1 MCIRDSPLPT
11 HTMNNLDVD
20 VMALESDFFSMEI
33 SFDSAPIDP
42 QVAADTRRLYDALQ
56 DPLVDD
62 VDQME
67 LYKWCLD
74 TVFEWKMGP
83 EEDTSVAELRAF
95 SKQLGREIGEE
106 TKRKRKA
113 L

>member
-1 MCIRDSPLPT
+1 
-11 HTMNNLDVD
+11 
-20 VMALESDFFSMEI
+20 MEI

-42 QVAADTRRLYDALQ
+42 NVPAEARAIYDVMKR
-56 DPLVDD
+56 PGVDD
-62 VDQME
+62 VDQMK
-67 LYKWCLD
+67 LYEWCLD
-74 TVFEWKMGP
+74 TAFEWNMEQEEGP
-83 EEDTSVAELRAF
+83 SLAELRAL